1 MIAFQD
7 FSFSYFGSDT
17 PILRRL
23 NLSYSEGEFA
33 LICGPTG
40 SGKST
45 FLKTLN
51 GLAPHFTGG
60 KVSGTI
66 LANGRISTGLL
77 PHELAEVIGYV
88 NQQPEGAFV
97 ADTVEDEIAYGLEQ
111 LGVEPK
117 KMLELVKH
125 YASLVGVE
133 QLLDQALGFLSGGEQ
148 QRVAIAAA
156 LAAGQRIL
164 VLDEPTSALDPATAE
179 QILLVLSDLTKNHG
193 ITVLLA
199 EHRIERLLELVD
211 SVTVVHGDGSVT
223 KTKPAE
229 AFNNYRMVPPMVEL
243 GQIMNWQ
250 PLPISIAEAR
260 SLWISNEQRELV
272 PGKNKN
278 YRESSTSARV
288 ALKVE
293 GISVSYG
300 SQVALE
306 PTDLKLFASEVL
318 AVMGHNGSG
327 KTSLLWAVQ
336 GSGTK
341 QSGQVMCADKDT
353 SKMTAQERL
362 GFITM
367 VPQNAAD
374 LLFLNTLADEL
385 AESDRFANVAPSTT
399 ATIFASLAGRVDPKR
414 HPRDLSAGQQ
424 LALVLALQ
432 LVKGANVLL
441 LDEPTR
447 GLDYEAKR
455 ELAKQLAILKDQGKA
470 VLLASH
476 DIEFVA
482 QVADRIVVLE
492 KGRIVESGTPGE
504 VLAFG
509 KPLAS
514 QIAQIVQ
521 QPGAVCLSDIIEGDL
536 TS

>member
-1 MIAFQD
+1 MA
-7 FSFSYFGSDT
+7 G
-17 PILRRL
+17 
-23 NLSYSEGEFA
+23 NEV
-33 LICGPTG
+33 TG
-40 SGKST
+40 
-45 FLKTLN
+45 
-51 GLAPHFTGG
+51 
-60 KVSGTI
+60 
-66 LANGRISTGLL
+66 RL
-77 PHELAEVIGYV
+77 PHELADLIGYV
-88 NQQPEGAFV
+88 NQQPEGSFV

-111 LGVEPK
+111 LGFEPE
-117 KMLELVKH
+117 KMIALVQHFAK
-125 YASLVGVE
+125 LVGV
-133 QLLDQALGFLSGGEQ
+133 QHLLNKALGFLSGGEQ

-156 LAAGQRIL
+156 LAAGQKIL

-179 QILLVLSDLTKNHG
+179 EILLMLADLAKTQG
-193 ITVLLA
+193 ITVLVA

-211 SVTVVHGDGSVT
+211 SVTVVNGDGSVS
-223 KTKPAE
+223 KTKPAD
-229 AFNNYRMVPPMVEL
+229 AFKNYRMVPPMVEL
-243 GQIMNWQ
+243 GQQMGWN
-250 PLPISIAEAR
+250 PLPVSIEQARALWLADQSTRAKPSKTTKPQMSAVETEIALSAEGLA
-260 SLWISNEQRELV
+260 
-272 PGKNKN
+272 
-278 YRESSTSARV
+278 
-288 ALKVE
+288 
-293 GISVSYG
+293 VSYG
-300 SQVALE
+300 SQVALQA
-306 PTDLKLFASEVL
+306 TDLQLFAGEIL

-327 KTSLLWAVQ
+327 KTSLLWAIQ
-336 GSGTK
+336 GSGKKTG
-341 QSGQVMCADKDT
+341 GQVFCANQDT
-353 SKMTAQERL
+353 SKMTPSERL
-362 GFITM
+362 SFITM

-385 AESDRFANVAPSTT
+385 SESDRFAKVAESTT

-455 ELAKQLAILKDQGKA
+455 ELANQLAILKLQGKA

-492 KGRIVESGTPGE
+492 QGRIVEGGSPGE

-521 QPGAVCLSDIIEGDL
+521 LPGVVCLADIIEGDL
-536 TS
+536 AS

>member
-1 MIAFQD
+1 
-7 FSFSYFGSDT
+7 
-17 PILRRL
+17 
-23 NLSYSEGEFA
+23 
-33 LICGPTG
+33 
-40 SGKST
+40 
-45 FLKTLN
+45 
-51 GLAPHFTGG
+51 
-60 KVSGTI
+60 
-66 LANGRISTGLL
+66 
-77 PHELAEVIGYV
+77 
-88 NQQPEGAFV
+88 
-97 ADTVEDEIAYGLEQ
+97 
-111 LGVEPK
+111 
-117 KMLELVKH
+117 
-125 YASLVGVE
+125 
-133 QLLDQALGFLSGGEQ
+133 
-148 QRVAIAAA
+148 
-156 LAAGQRIL
+156 
-164 VLDEPTSALDPATAE
+164 
-179 QILLVLSDLTKNHG
+179 
-193 ITVLLA
+193 
-199 EHRIERLLELVD
+199 
-211 SVTVVHGDGSVT
+211 
-223 KTKPAE
+223 
-229 AFNNYRMVPPMVEL
+229 
-243 GQIMNWQ
+243 
-250 PLPISIAEAR
+250 
-260 SLWISNEQRELV
+260 
-272 PGKNKN
+272 
-278 YRESSTSARV
+278 
-288 ALKVE
+288 
-293 GISVSYG
+293 
-300 SQVALE
+300 
-306 PTDLKLFASEVL
+306 
-318 AVMGHNGSG
+318 
-327 KTSLLWAVQ
+327 
-336 GSGTK
+336 
-341 QSGQVMCADKDT
+341 MCADQDI

-362 GFITM
+362 SFITM

-385 AESDRFANVAPSTT
+385 AESDRFATVAPSTT

-521 QPGAVCLSDIIEGDL
+521 QPGAVCLSDIFEGDL